1 MSYDPEQVASYYIA
15 LFAPRADVYSHWV
28 TDPKILK
35 GDEPRWQPAGRW
47 SGPRDARV
55 YARDPLTPQVILD
68 GLTKRGPS
76 VSCYLI
82 APGGVSHVFAID
94 LDLDDG
100 HDWAMKIGALMVDAG
115 IHCYV
120 EASRRGAHL
129 WGSVDEQVPAKVLR
143 RMMRFFIEK
152 AGVPRVYDAEAGRW
166 VDDAR
171 VELRPGADQLAEGA
185 LGHALRMPTMP
196 HPKTGKRY
204 SLVYPWGPSPLE
216 GTSLGENLLHL
227 LTTPRAKIVEIATD
241 YVPLVDPRHLPR
253 DMDRPKP
260 PRGPDEFEN
269 ASASEILRDLWGVQN
284 ARPGIAVKC
293 PAHDDQHPSL
303 SITRDDRRAICHGP
317 GCILN
322 NDGRGRGTFE
332 LTKYAPASRTRAS

>member
-1 MSYDPEQVASYYIA
+1 
-15 LFAPRADVYSHWV
+15 
-28 TDPKILK
+28 
-35 GDEPRWQPAGRW
+35 
-47 SGPRDARV
+47 
-55 YARDPLTPQVILD
+55 
-68 GLTKRGPS
+68 
-76 VSCYLI
+76 
-82 APGGVSHVFAID
+82 
-94 LDLDDG
+94 
-100 HDWAMKIGALMVDAG
+100 
-115 IHCYV
+115 
-120 EASRRGAHL
+120 
-129 WGSVDEQVPAKVLR
+129 
-143 RMMRFFIEK
+143 
-152 AGVPRVYDAEAGRW
+152 
-166 VDDAR
+166 
-171 VELRPGADQLAEGA
+171 
-185 LGHALRMPTMP
+185 MPTMP